1 MDAFDTLIY
10 EKDNGIAWVTLNR
23 PETLNAVNLQMRDE
37 LWEVLHA
44 LRDDP
49 EIGVAVFKGAGE
61 RPGGRPSGRAFSAGA
76 DISEFGTAPSV
87 VEARRARRER
97 DVWGFMLDI
106 EKPLIAA
113 IHGFALGAGIEL
125 SMCCDLRIAADDARI
140 GLPEVTLGYIPSAGG
155 TQLMPRI
162 VRPGIAMSL
171 ILSGDPID
179 AAEALRI
186 GLVHRVVPRDRLYA
200 EAEAMARR
208 LLGLSPQVLRLAKTA
223 VTQGLDLPLGEGLD
237 LEARLAAIALAG
249 SDAREG
255 LLALRQG
262 RPPQFGRG

>member
-1 MDAFDTLIY
+1 MSAFATLTY
-10 EKDNGIAWVTLNR
+10 EKDGGIAWVTLNR

-37 LWEVLHA
+37 LWEALHA

-49 EIGVAVFKGAGE
+49 EVAVAIFKGAGE
-61 RPGGRPSGRAFSAGA
+61 RAFSAGA
-76 DISEFGTAPSV
+76 DVSEFGTAPSV
-87 VEARRARRER
+87 IEARRARRER
-97 DVWGFMLDI
+97 DVWGYMLAI

-125 SMCCDLRIAADDARI
+125 SMCCDLRIAAEDARI

-162 VRPGIAMSL
+162 IRPGVAMGL
-171 ILSGDPID
+171 ILSGDAID

-200 EAEAMARR
+200 EAEEMARR
-208 LLGLSPQVLRLAKTA
+208 LMGLSPLALRLAKA
-223 VTQGLDLPLGEGLD
+223 AITQGLDLPLAEGLN
-237 LEARLAAIALAG
+237 LEARLARQALAG
-249 SDAREG
+249 ADARET
-255 LLALRQG
+255 LRVLREG
-262 RPPQFGRG
+262 RTPQFADS